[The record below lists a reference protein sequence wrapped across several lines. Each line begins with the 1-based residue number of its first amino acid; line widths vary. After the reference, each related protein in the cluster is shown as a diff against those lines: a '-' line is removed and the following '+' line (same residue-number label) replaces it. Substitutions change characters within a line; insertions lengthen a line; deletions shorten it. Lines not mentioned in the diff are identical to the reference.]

1 MDQVK
6 DKEQRKW
13 YITKFIQNGWARPVV
28 VHHIVSKLYEG
39 QALWENKT
47 TNFDDTMPSPNNEQA
62 KKLLKNPYI
71 FDLITA
77 DKDLKELDIERELT
91 VNITK
96 LLLELGNGFAII

>member
-1 MDQVK
+1 
-6 DKEQRKW
+6 
-13 YITKFIQNGWARPVV
+13 
-28 VHHIVSKLYEG
+28 
-39 QALWENKT
+39 
-47 TNFDDTMPSPNNEQA
+47 MPSPNNEQA